1 MKNYSVGDFTCI
13 DSVYSAHASTIN
25 VEPSQL
31 PISLGITHRSGFV
44 SKFYFVSDSIVN
56 GQVVAFIYAEKTDVL
71 PAKLVLFNN

>member
-1 MKNYSVGDFTCI
+1 
-13 DSVYSAHASTIN
+13 
-25 VEPSQL
+25 
-31 PISLGITHRSGFV
+31 LGITHRSGFV